1 MPETTEYKP
10 LKERLEMPGKRSRT
24 RTEKIEYI
32 REDIERKKFE
42 AVRKIK
48 DKYGRNGMDVN
59 INANM
64 RAN

>member
-1 MPETTEYKP
+1 MS
-10 LKERLEMPGKRSRT
+10 GKRSRT

-42 AVRKIK
+42 SVRRIK

-64 RAN
+64 RA